1 MPIDVFD
8 THLHSNQ
15 TRSKHTRR
23 SILFIGII
31 TLILVLAIG
40 FFWNHSKTKELKN
53 VVVSPQSAFI
63 SETYTKIKEN
73 YWQALSDE
81 QLSQLFV
88 QALSQTYG
96 TQPELKE
103 KNLTA
108 LESLVDD
115 LVKNNPE
122 ADHERLLAQTAD
134 LVLSN
139 LQPAGRSRLYS
150 QTQTTE
156 LNNRVANRDT
166 QTDLFDSLGVNKT
179 ASNAAVQQAYQE
191 KTEEITKTASSAAE
205 KKSQLAEIDRAHQA
219 LSTTEG
225 RERYAKT
232 KVEPTISGK
241 SLANGIFY
249 LKIKQFSPTTVE
261 DLLQIL
267 KQNQR
272 QAVGPNL
279 ILDLRGNF
287 GGAIDGL
294 PYFLGPFIG
303 NNQYAYQFFSQ
314 GKTYDFKTKIGW
326 RTELE
331 PFKRIVILVDGQ
343 TQSSA
348 EVMASVLKKYRAG
361 VVVGTT
367 TKGWGTVER
376 VFSLEKQLTD
386 KTIYSV
392 FLVHSLTLDEAGNP
406 IEGTGVQPQ
415 IAITASNWKNQLE
428 AYLPDTNLIT
438 EVAKLVEQ
446 AK

>member
-8 THLHSNQ
+8 NHFRLSRNSLK
-15 TRSKHTRR
+15 RKYFL
-23 SILFIGII
+23 IFALGII
-31 TLILVLAIG
+31 AFVLAVSIG
-40 FFWNHSKTKELKN
+40 VSWKSAQPIKTSELPS
-53 VVVSPQSAFI
+53 SPQAVFI
-63 SETYTKIKEN
+63 TSVYTTIKDN
-73 YWQALSDE
+73 YWQVLSDE

-103 KNLTA
+103 KNLDN
-108 LESLVDD
+108 LESLVSE
-115 LVKNNPE
+115 LVKNNPS
-122 ADHERLLAQTAD
+122 ADHETLLAQTTD
-134 LVLSN
+134 LVLSS

-150 QTQTTE
+150 QTQTAE
-156 LNNRVANRDT
+156 LRNRVANRDT

-179 ASNAAVQQAYQE
+179 ASDAAVQKAYQE
-191 KTEEITKTASSAAE
+191 KTTEIEITASSAAE
-205 KKSQLAEIDRAHQA
+205 KTQQLAEADRAYQA
-219 LSTTEG
+219 LSTTEN
-225 RERYAKT
+225 RERYAET

-261 DLLQIL
+261 DLLQIV
-267 KQNQR
+267 KKNQN

-314 GKTYDFKTKIGW
+314 GKTYDFKTKVGW
-326 RTELE
+326 LKEFE
-331 PFKRIVILVDGQ
+331 PFKRIVVLVDSE

-348 EVMASVLKKYRAG
+348 EVMAATLKKYRAG
-361 VVVGTT
+361 IVVGTA
-367 TKGWGTVER
+367 TKGWGTVEK
-376 VFSLEKQLTD
+376 VFPLENQLSD
-386 KTIYSV
+386 KTIYSI

-406 IEGTGVQPQ
+406 IEGSGVQPQ
-415 IAITASNWKNQLE
+415 VAITASNWKSQLE
-428 AYLPDTNLIT
+428 AYVPDANLIN

-446 AK
+446 TK